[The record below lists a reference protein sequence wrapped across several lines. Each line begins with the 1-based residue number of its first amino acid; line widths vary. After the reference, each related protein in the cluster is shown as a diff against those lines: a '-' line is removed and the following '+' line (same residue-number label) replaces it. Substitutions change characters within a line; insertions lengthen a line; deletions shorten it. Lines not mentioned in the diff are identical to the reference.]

1 MYPFKQGSF
10 APRNAWYVGAFSD
23 EIDVSL
29 LSRWI
34 LGEPVV
40 LYRKQDGTAVAVGG
54 RCPHRYFPLGESTR
68 IKDSIQCGYHGFTFG
83 PDGRCS
89 KVPSQSNV
97 PSVYRIP
104 SYPLVERGLWAF
116 IWPGDPD
123 KADESL
129 LPSEA
134 DMGFGAPGYIYK
146 PFRFVSVK
154 GRYQLLNDNLLD
166 LTHLGYLHGTSIGTS
181 ENASAP
187 EERQVGDRTIR
198 SRREMQG
205 ADCPPLMAA
214 AGHYDGKVD
223 RVSAMTFFAPGF
235 HAGLDDTFVVADH
248 GDRGGECINSAKVFH
263 AVTPATRHE
272 TNYFFA
278 LGGTSDPQVDA
289 LKHAL
294 WPVLDEDIFATE
306 EIEKIVQRSEQLIPE
321 LMIRSDTTT
330 VEGRRILQR
339 MMDLESQAS

>member
-1 MYPFKQGSF
+1 
-10 APRNAWYVGAFSD
+10 
-23 EIDVSL
+23 
-29 LSRWI
+29 
-34 LGEPVV
+34 
-40 LYRKQDGTAVAVGG
+40 
-54 RCPHRYFPLGESTR
+54 
-68 IKDSIQCGYHGFTFG
+68 
-83 PDGRCS
+83 
-89 KVPSQSNV
+89 VPSQSSV

-104 SYPLVERGLWAF
+104 AYPLVERGLWAF

-129 LPSEA
+129 LPSEE
-134 DMGFGAPGYIYK
+134 DIGFGAPGYIYK

-235 HAGLDDTFVVADH
+235 HAGLDDTFVVADQ

-289 LKHAL
+289 LKQAL

-306 EIEKIVQRSEQLIPE
+306 EIEKIILRSEQLLPE

-330 VEGRRILQR
+330 VEGRRIVQR
-339 MMDLESQAS
+339 MMDLESQAG